1 MTEVLDTYLE
11 YVFNLRQTR
20 DSPQTIDKP
29 DLARKL
35 RAWEDSLPG
44 QLRSEML
51 QGNELRVPNL
61 RLAYLYIKFVGF
73 KEKTS
78 IRVIDRAAGSATN
91 LTSPEQHQPAL
102 RAAEDIVRFIQN
114 LDEQDLSDFWLSPI
128 AFTLSDT
135 VSYLLGYAIILRMSD
150 PMIRLTSSFS
160 FQLARDMISAL
171 QSHQTR
177 YGWDIGAV
185 CLAQHAKI
193 VEQLL
198 AHDASAPASDT
209 SDPEGGLDG
218 FIIPNLN
225 EPLPDL
231 WEWFEGI

>member
-1 MTEVLDTYLE
+1 MNWPSMIE
-11 YVFNLRQTR
+11 
-20 DSPQTIDKP
+20 KP
-29 DLARKL
+29 DLACKL
-35 RAWEDSLPG
+35 RAWEHSLPG

-51 QGNELRVPNL
+51 QEDGIRVPNL
-61 RLAYLYIKFVGF
+61 QFAYLYIKFLSRKKKPRIKYAR
-73 KEKTS
+73 KEVTS
-78 IRVIDRAAGSATN
+78 QDT
-91 LTSPEQHQPAL
+91 HQPAL

-114 LDEQDLSDFWLSPI
+114 LDEPDFSDFWLSPI

-135 VSYLLGYAIILRMSD
+135 VSYLLGCAITGRKNHPSTGL
-150 PMIRLTSSFS
+150 SSSLS

-171 QSHQTR
+171 QSHQTQ

-185 CLAQHAKI
+185 CLAQHAKT

-198 AHDASAPASDT
+198 ASDQSGPANGT
-209 SDPEGGLDG
+209 PNPEGRADD

-231 WEWFEGI
+231 WEWFESI